1 MSLHSAVSA
10 LSAKIQSIAEANPSA
25 EDLAMLGTA
34 VERIG
39 GRATIADVVKM
50 GEEVKSQIA
59 ALDTATQADLR
70 AKVDALTDEI
80 TALSATATQ
89 SLSDHAAQ
97 LHAHSAFLNT
107 FYSSI

>member
-10 LSAKIQSIAEANPSA
+10 LSDKIQSIAEANPNA

-50 GEEVKSQIA
+50 GEEVKSQID
-59 ALDTATQADLR
+59 ALDTATQTDLR
-70 AKVDALTDEI
+70 AKVDALTNEI
-80 TALSATATQ
+80 IALSATAKQ
-89 SLSDHAAQ
+89 SLSDHVAQ
-97 LHAHSAFLNT
+97 LHAQTAFLNV
-107 FYSSI
+107 FHSSI